1 MKKSKGKST
10 RPDARAWWGKN
21 RLSCII
27 LAAAVVV
34 FIIVRALAAT
44 HEQPQSRGED
54 YAEYETAV
62 ITDILSDS
70 TEQDPVSDNG
80 YRGEQLLLAEIRT
93 GQYKGETMQVSNYVG
108 PLYGQALKEGQRAV
122 VLISTY
128 SDGNH
133 TATVYE
139 YDRAVGLAVIVGLF
153 LLATVA
159 VGGKVGA
166 KSLVALAIT
175 LVCLF
180 FIMIPL
186 LMKGAPT
193 LLTVFLVCA
202 YITVVT
208 MVILGGVTSKTIC
221 AALGTIAGT
230 ALALLFGLQVIIDL
244 FNLLPVNFLGSLG
257 QVSAGIT
264 LAFAIFP
271 AVTVALQFGAA
282 KGIITAV
289 VTLLVRQIVE
299 TYGKIALDAEH
310 TISLNKDGMAL
321 LAGMIIM
328 LVFAAMDKEG
338 NDQNSNE
345 MLTQIFADKV
355 ARIRKYMPVLALMGG
370 LIAAGTSMSIMAG
383 DPISLGLLAEGDRVN
398 AGLTA
403 LARAIG
409 FIPLVAT
416 TAITTGV
423 YAPAGMTFVFV
434 IGLLIPNPFIALI
447 AGAACICVEILLL
460 NVIAKGLDK
469 FPGIKRCGD
478 NIRTAMSYVIDI
490 ALLIGGILAAQAIMP
505 TTGLFIIVAFWCIN
519 KCSKKPLVSMA
530 VGPLG
535 AILVGLI
542 ANVLFLLSL
551 YTPAA

>member
-1 MKKSKGKST
+1 METILRYVIIAAVGALAS
-10 RPDARAWWGKN
+10 
-21 RLSCII
+21 I
-27 LAAAVVV
+27 LANQSIAVFNDGLRPVLPEYLEK
-34 FIIVRALAAT
+34 RMDRKALAAT
-44 HEQPQSRGED
+44 SFAIGFGL
-54 YAEYETAV
+54 V
-62 ITDILSDS
+62 IGYGLPTSIAASIILIHCILLTTDIIGTWCPD
-70 TEQDPVSDNG
+70 TKKGMIVSG
-80 YRGEQLLLAEIRT
+80 VIGA
-93 GQYKGETMQVSNYVG
+93 V
-108 PLYGQALKEGQRAV
+108 YGV
-122 VLISTY
+122 
-128 SDGNH
+128 
-133 TATVYE
+133 
-139 YDRAVGLAVIVGLF
+139 
-153 LLATVA
+153 
-159 VGGKVGA
+159 
-166 KSLVALAIT
+166 
-175 LVCLF
+175 
-180 FIMIPL
+180 
-186 LMKGAPT
+186 
-193 LLTVFLVCA
+193 
-202 YITVVT
+202 
-208 MVILGGVTSKTIC
+208 
-221 AALGTIAGT
+221 
-230 ALALLFGLQVIIDL
+230 ALLFGLQVIIDL
-244 FNLLPVNFLGSLG
+244 FNLLP
-257 QVSAGIT
+257 VSAGIT

-321 LAGMIIM
+321 LPGMIIM

-383 DPISLGLLAEGDRVN
+383 DPISLGLLAE
-398 AGLTA
+398 
-403 LARAIG
+403 ARAIG

>member
-1 MKKSKGKST
+1 METILRYVIIAAVGALAS
-10 RPDARAWWGKN
+10 
-21 RLSCII
+21 I
-27 LAAAVVV
+27 LANQSIAVFNDGLRPVLPEYLEK
-34 FIIVRALAAT
+34 RMDRKALAAT
-44 HEQPQSRGED
+44 SFAIGFGL
-54 YAEYETAV
+54 V
-62 ITDILSDS
+62 IGYGLPTSIAASIILIHCILLTTDIIGTWCPD
-70 TEQDPVSDNG
+70 TK
-80 YRGEQLLLAEIRT
+80 
-93 GQYKGETMQVSNYVG
+93 KGMIASGVIGAV
-108 PLYGQALKEGQRAV
+108 YG
-122 VLISTY
+122 
-128 SDGNH
+128 
-133 TATVYE
+133 
-139 YDRAVGLAVIVGLF
+139 
-153 LLATVA
+153 
-159 VGGKVGA
+159 
-166 KSLVALAIT
+166 VAL
-175 LVCLF
+175 L
-180 FIMIPL
+180 
-186 LMKGAPT
+186 
-193 LLTVFLVCA
+193 
-202 YITVVT
+202 
-208 MVILGGVTSKTIC
+208 
-221 AALGTIAGT
+221 
-230 ALALLFGLQVIIDL
+230 
-244 FNLLPVNFLGSLG
+244 
-257 QVSAGIT
+257 
-264 LAFAIFP
+264 
-271 AVTVALQFGAA
+271 FGAA

-478 NIRTAMSYVIDI
+478 HIRTAMSYVIDI

>member
-1 MKKSKGKST
+1 METILRYVIIAAVGALAS
-10 RPDARAWWGKN
+10 
-21 RLSCII
+21 I
-27 LAAAVVV
+27 LANQSIAVFNDGLRPVLPEYLEK
-34 FIIVRALAAT
+34 RMDRKALAAT
-44 HEQPQSRGED
+44 SFAIGFGL
-54 YAEYETAV
+54 V
-62 ITDILSDS
+62 IGYGLPTSIAASIILIHCILLTTDIVGTWCPD
-70 TEQDPVSDNG
+70 TK
-80 YRGEQLLLAEIRT
+80 
-93 GQYKGETMQVSNYVG
+93 KGMIASGVIGAV
-108 PLYGQALKEGQRAV
+108 YG
-122 VLISTY
+122 
-128 SDGNH
+128 
-133 TATVYE
+133 
-139 YDRAVGLAVIVGLF
+139 
-153 LLATVA
+153 
-159 VGGKVGA
+159 
-166 KSLVALAIT
+166 VAL
-175 LVCLF
+175 L
-180 FIMIPL
+180 
-186 LMKGAPT
+186 
-193 LLTVFLVCA
+193 
-202 YITVVT
+202 
-208 MVILGGVTSKTIC
+208 
-221 AALGTIAGT
+221 
-230 ALALLFGLQVIIDL
+230 
-244 FNLLPVNFLGSLG
+244 
-257 QVSAGIT
+257 
-264 LAFAIFP
+264 
-271 AVTVALQFGAA
+271 FGAA
-282 KGIITAV
+282 KGIITAI

-355 ARIRKYMPVLALMGG
+355 ARIRKYMPILALMGG

>member
-1 MKKSKGKST
+1 METILRYVIIAAVGALAS
-10 RPDARAWWGKN
+10 
-21 RLSCII
+21 I
-27 LAAAVVV
+27 LANQSIAVFNDGLRPVLPEYLEK
-34 FIIVRALAAT
+34 RMDRKALAAT
-44 HEQPQSRGED
+44 SFAIGFGL
-54 YAEYETAV
+54 V
-62 ITDILSDS
+62 IGYGLPTSIAASIILIHCILLTTDIVGTWCPD
-70 TEQDPVSDNG
+70 TK
-80 YRGEQLLLAEIRT
+80 
-93 GQYKGETMQVSNYVG
+93 KGMIASGVIGAV
-108 PLYGQALKEGQRAV
+108 YGV
-122 VLISTY
+122 
-128 SDGNH
+128 
-133 TATVYE
+133 
-139 YDRAVGLAVIVGLF
+139 
-153 LLATVA
+153 
-159 VGGKVGA
+159 
-166 KSLVALAIT
+166 
-175 LVCLF
+175 
-180 FIMIPL
+180 
-186 LMKGAPT
+186 
-193 LLTVFLVCA
+193 
-202 YITVVT
+202 
-208 MVILGGVTSKTIC
+208 
-221 AALGTIAGT
+221 
-230 ALALLFGLQVIIDL
+230 ALLFGLQVIIDL

-282 KGIITAV
+282 KGIITA
-289 VTLLVRQIVE
+289 IV
-299 TYGKIALDAEH
+299 
-310 TISLNKDGMAL
+310 AL

-355 ARIRKYMPVLALMGG
+355 ARIRKYMPILALMGG

>member
-1 MKKSKGKST
+1 METILRYVIIAAVGALAS
-10 RPDARAWWGKN
+10 
-21 RLSCII
+21 I
-27 LAAAVVV
+27 LANQSIAVFNDGLRPVLPEYLEK
-34 FIIVRALAAT
+34 RMDRKALAAT
-44 HEQPQSRGED
+44 SFAIGFGL
-54 YAEYETAV
+54 V
-62 ITDILSDS
+62 IGYGLPTSIAASIILIHCILLTTDIIGTWCPD
-70 TEQDPVSDNG
+70 TK
-80 YRGEQLLLAEIRT
+80 
-93 GQYKGETMQVSNYVG
+93 KGMIASGVIGAV
-108 PLYGQALKEGQRAV
+108 YGV
-122 VLISTY
+122 
-128 SDGNH
+128 
-133 TATVYE
+133 
-139 YDRAVGLAVIVGLF
+139 
-153 LLATVA
+153 
-159 VGGKVGA
+159 
-166 KSLVALAIT
+166 
-175 LVCLF
+175 
-180 FIMIPL
+180 
-186 LMKGAPT
+186 
-193 LLTVFLVCA
+193 
-202 YITVVT
+202 
-208 MVILGGVTSKTIC
+208 
-221 AALGTIAGT
+221 
-230 ALALLFGLQVIIDL
+230 ALLFGLQVIIDL

-434 IGLLIPNPFIALI
+434 IGLLIPNPFIAPDRRCSLHLR
-447 AGAACICVEILLL
+447 GDPAAERHR
-460 NVIAKGLDK
+460 KGSGQVPRHQALRRQHPYRYELRHRHRPADRRH
-469 FPGIKRCGD
+469 PGCSGD
-478 NIRTAMSYVIDI
+478 HAHDGSVHHR
-490 ALLIGGILAAQAIMP
+490 GILVHQQVQQEAS
-505 TTGLFIIVAFWCIN
+505 GLHGGRSSGRDPGRPDRKRAVPA
-519 KCSKKPLVSMA
+519 VS
-530 VGPLG
+530 VHPCR
-535 AILVGLI
+535 LI
-542 ANVLFLLSL
+542 
-551 YTPAA
+551 PG

>member
-1 MKKSKGKST
+1 
-10 RPDARAWWGKN
+10 
-21 RLSCII
+21 
-27 LAAAVVV
+27 
-34 FIIVRALAAT
+34 
-44 HEQPQSRGED
+44 
-54 YAEYETAV
+54 
-62 ITDILSDS
+62 
-70 TEQDPVSDNG
+70 
-80 YRGEQLLLAEIRT
+80 
-93 GQYKGETMQVSNYVG
+93 
-108 PLYGQALKEGQRAV
+108 
-122 VLISTY
+122 
-128 SDGNH
+128 
-133 TATVYE
+133 
-139 YDRAVGLAVIVGLF
+139 
-153 LLATVA
+153 
-159 VGGKVGA
+159 
-166 KSLVALAIT
+166 
-175 LVCLF
+175 
-180 FIMIPL
+180 
-186 LMKGAPT
+186 
-193 LLTVFLVCA
+193 
-202 YITVVT
+202 
-208 MVILGGVTSKTIC
+208 
-221 AALGTIAGT
+221 
-230 ALALLFGLQVIIDL
+230 
-244 FNLLPVNFLGSLG
+244 
-257 QVSAGIT
+257 
-264 LAFAIFP
+264 
-271 AVTVALQFGAA
+271 
-282 KGIITAV
+282 
-289 VTLLVRQIVE
+289 
-299 TYGKIALDAEH
+299 
-310 TISLNKDGMAL
+310 
-321 LAGMIIM
+321 MIIM

>member
-1 MKKSKGKST
+1 METILRYVIIAAVGALAS
-10 RPDARAWWGKN
+10 
-21 RLSCII
+21 I
-27 LAAAVVV
+27 LANQSIAVFNDGLRPVLPEYLEK
-34 FIIVRALAAT
+34 RMDRKALAAT
-44 HEQPQSRGED
+44 SFAIGFGL
-54 YAEYETAV
+54 V
-62 ITDILSDS
+62 IGYGLPTSIAASIILIHCILLTTDIIGTWCPD
-70 TEQDPVSDNG
+70 TK
-80 YRGEQLLLAEIRT
+80 
-93 GQYKGETMQVSNYVG
+93 KGMIASGVIGAV
-108 PLYGQALKEGQRAV
+108 YGV
-122 VLISTY
+122 
-128 SDGNH
+128 
-133 TATVYE
+133 
-139 YDRAVGLAVIVGLF
+139 
-153 LLATVA
+153 
-159 VGGKVGA
+159 
-166 KSLVALAIT
+166 
-175 LVCLF
+175 
-180 FIMIPL
+180 
-186 LMKGAPT
+186 
-193 LLTVFLVCA
+193 
-202 YITVVT
+202 
-208 MVILGGVTSKTIC
+208 
-221 AALGTIAGT
+221 
-230 ALALLFGLQVIIDL
+230 ALLFGLQVIIDL

-355 ARIRKYMPVLALMGG
+355 ARIRKYMPVLALMG
-370 LIAAGTSMSIMAG
+370 
-383 DPISLGLLAEGDRVN
+383 GLLAEGDRVN

>member
-1 MKKSKGKST
+1 METILRYVIIAAVGALAS
-10 RPDARAWWGKN
+10 
-21 RLSCII
+21 I
-27 LAAAVVV
+27 LANQSIAVFNDGLRPVLPEYLEK
-34 FIIVRALAAT
+34 RMDRKALAAT
-44 HEQPQSRGED
+44 SFAIGFGL
-54 YAEYETAV
+54 V
-62 ITDILSDS
+62 IGYGLPTSIAASIILIHCILLTTDIIGTWCPD
-70 TEQDPVSDNG
+70 TK
-80 YRGEQLLLAEIRT
+80 
-93 GQYKGETMQVSNYVG
+93 KGMIASGVIGAV
-108 PLYGQALKEGQRAV
+108 YGV
-122 VLISTY
+122 
-128 SDGNH
+128 
-133 TATVYE
+133 
-139 YDRAVGLAVIVGLF
+139 
-153 LLATVA
+153 
-159 VGGKVGA
+159 
-166 KSLVALAIT
+166 
-175 LVCLF
+175 
-180 FIMIPL
+180 
-186 LMKGAPT
+186 
-193 LLTVFLVCA
+193 
-202 YITVVT
+202 
-208 MVILGGVTSKTIC
+208 
-221 AALGTIAGT
+221 
-230 ALALLFGLQVIIDL
+230 ALLFGLQVIIDL

-370 LIAAGTSMSIMAG
+370 LIAAGTSMSIM
-383 DPISLGLLAEGDRVN
+383 
-398 AGLTA
+398 
-403 LARAIG
+403 ARAIG

>member
-1 MKKSKGKST
+1 METILRYVIIAAVGALAS
-10 RPDARAWWGKN
+10 
-21 RLSCII
+21 I
-27 LAAAVVV
+27 LANQSIAVFNDGLRPVLPEYLEK
-34 FIIVRALAAT
+34 RMDRKALAAT
-44 HEQPQSRGED
+44 SFAIGFGL
-54 YAEYETAV
+54 V
-62 ITDILSDS
+62 IGYGLPTSIAASIILIHCILLTTDIIGTWCPD
-70 TEQDPVSDNG
+70 TK
-80 YRGEQLLLAEIRT
+80 
-93 GQYKGETMQVSNYVG
+93 KGMIASG
-108 PLYGQALKEGQRAV
+108 
-122 VLISTY
+122 
-128 SDGNH
+128 
-133 TATVYE
+133 
-139 YDRAVGLAVIVGLF
+139 VI
-153 LLATVA
+153 
-159 VGGKVGA
+159 
-166 KSLVALAIT
+166 
-175 LVCLF
+175 
-180 FIMIPL
+180 
-186 LMKGAPT
+186 
-193 LLTVFLVCA
+193 
-202 YITVVT
+202 
-208 MVILGGVTSKTIC
+208 
-221 AALGTIAGT
+221 
-230 ALALLFGLQVIIDL
+230 
-244 FNLLPVNFLGSLG
+244 
-257 QVSAGIT
+257 
-264 LAFAIFP
+264 
-271 AVTVALQFGAA
+271 GAA

-355 ARIRKYMPVLALMGG
+355 ARIRKYMPILALMGG

>member
-1 MKKSKGKST
+1 MQYQDMTKKEMQ
-10 RPDARAWWGKN
+10 REYH
-21 RLSCII
+21 RLCQ
-27 LAAAVVV
+27 
-34 FIIVRALAAT
+34 RYQEY
-44 HEQPQSRGED
+44 EQQGLQLDLSRGKP
-54 YAEYETAV
+54 A
-62 ITDILSDS
+62 
-70 TEQDPVSDNG
+70 P
-80 YRGEQLLLAEIRT
+80 EQLALSQRML
-93 GQYKGETMQVSNYVG
+93 GELNSRSVLDSEDGTDCRNYG
-108 PLYGQALKEGQRAV
+108 GL
-122 VLISTY
+122 
-128 SDGNH
+128 DGIP
-133 TATVYE
+133 E
-139 YDRAVGLAVIVGLF
+139 
-153 LLATVA
+153 
-159 VGGKVGA
+159 A
-166 KSLVALAIT
+166 K
-175 LVCLF
+175 
-180 FIMIPL
+180 
-186 LMKGAPT
+186 
-193 LLTVFLVCA
+193 
-202 YITVVT
+202 
-208 MVILGGVTSKTIC
+208 
-221 AALGTIAGT
+221 
-230 ALALLFGLQVIIDL
+230 
-244 FNLLPVNFLGSLG
+244 
-257 QVSAGIT
+257 
-264 LAFAIFP
+264 
-271 AVTVALQFGAA
+271 
-282 KGIITAV
+282 
-289 VTLLVRQIVE
+289 
-299 TYGKIALDAEH
+299 
-310 TISLNKDGMAL
+310 AL

>member
-1 MKKSKGKST
+1 METILRYVIIAAVGALAS
-10 RPDARAWWGKN
+10 
-21 RLSCII
+21 I
-27 LAAAVVV
+27 LANQSIAVFNDGLRPVLPEYLEK
-34 FIIVRALAAT
+34 RMDRKALAAT
-44 HEQPQSRGED
+44 SFAIGFGL
-54 YAEYETAV
+54 V
-62 ITDILSDS
+62 IGYGLPTSIAASIILIHCILLTTDIIGTWCPD
-70 TEQDPVSDNG
+70 TKKGMIVSG
-80 YRGEQLLLAEIRT
+80 VIGA
-93 GQYKGETMQVSNYVG
+93 V
-108 PLYGQALKEGQRAV
+108 YGV
-122 VLISTY
+122 
-128 SDGNH
+128 
-133 TATVYE
+133 
-139 YDRAVGLAVIVGLF
+139 
-153 LLATVA
+153 
-159 VGGKVGA
+159 
-166 KSLVALAIT
+166 
-175 LVCLF
+175 
-180 FIMIPL
+180 
-186 LMKGAPT
+186 
-193 LLTVFLVCA
+193 
-202 YITVVT
+202 
-208 MVILGGVTSKTIC
+208 
-221 AALGTIAGT
+221 
-230 ALALLFGLQVIIDL
+230 ALLFGLQVIIDL

-355 ARIRKYMPVLALMGG
+355 ARIRKYM
-370 LIAAGTSMSIMAG
+370 
-383 DPISLGLLAEGDRVN
+383 
-398 AGLTA
+398 
-403 LARAIG
+403 
-409 FIPLVAT
+409 PLVAT

>member
-1 MKKSKGKST
+1 METILRYVIIAAVGALAS
-10 RPDARAWWGKN
+10 
-21 RLSCII
+21 I
-27 LAAAVVV
+27 LANQSIAVFNDGLRPVLPEYLEK
-34 FIIVRALAAT
+34 RMDRKALAAT
-44 HEQPQSRGED
+44 SFAIGFGL
-54 YAEYETAV
+54 V
-62 ITDILSDS
+62 IGYGLPTSIAASIILIHCILLTTDIIGTWCPD
-70 TEQDPVSDNG
+70 TKKGMIVSG
-80 YRGEQLLLAEIRT
+80 VIGA
-93 GQYKGETMQVSNYVG
+93 V
-108 PLYGQALKEGQRAV
+108 YGV
-122 VLISTY
+122 
-128 SDGNH
+128 
-133 TATVYE
+133 
-139 YDRAVGLAVIVGLF
+139 
-153 LLATVA
+153 
-159 VGGKVGA
+159 
-166 KSLVALAIT
+166 
-175 LVCLF
+175 
-180 FIMIPL
+180 
-186 LMKGAPT
+186 
-193 LLTVFLVCA
+193 
-202 YITVVT
+202 
-208 MVILGGVTSKTIC
+208 
-221 AALGTIAGT
+221 
-230 ALALLFGLQVIIDL
+230 ALLFGLQVIIDL

-370 LIAAGTSMSIMAG
+370 LIAAGTSMSIM
-383 DPISLGLLAEGDRVN
+383 AEGDRVN

>member
-1 MKKSKGKST
+1 METILRYVIIAAVGALAS
-10 RPDARAWWGKN
+10 
-21 RLSCII
+21 I
-27 LAAAVVV
+27 LANQSIAVFNDGLRPVLPEYLEK
-34 FIIVRALAAT
+34 RMDRKALAAT
-44 HEQPQSRGED
+44 SFAIGFGL
-54 YAEYETAV
+54 V
-62 ITDILSDS
+62 IGYGLPTSIAASIILIHCILLTTDIIGTWCPD
-70 TEQDPVSDNG
+70 TK
-80 YRGEQLLLAEIRT
+80 
-93 GQYKGETMQVSNYVG
+93 KGMIASGVIGAV
-108 PLYGQALKEGQRAV
+108 YGV
-122 VLISTY
+122 
-128 SDGNH
+128 
-133 TATVYE
+133 
-139 YDRAVGLAVIVGLF
+139 
-153 LLATVA
+153 
-159 VGGKVGA
+159 
-166 KSLVALAIT
+166 
-175 LVCLF
+175 
-180 FIMIPL
+180 
-186 LMKGAPT
+186 
-193 LLTVFLVCA
+193 
-202 YITVVT
+202 
-208 MVILGGVTSKTIC
+208 
-221 AALGTIAGT
+221 
-230 ALALLFGLQVIIDL
+230 ALLFGLQVIIDL

-289 VTLLVRQIVE
+289 VT
-299 TYGKIALDAEH
+299 
-310 TISLNKDGMAL
+310 L

-434 IGLLIPNPFIALI
+434 IGLLIPSPFIALI

>member
-1 MKKSKGKST
+1 MENILRYIIIAAIGAVAS
-10 RPDARAWWGKN
+10 
-21 RLSCII
+21 I
-27 LAAAVVV
+27 LANQSIAVFNDGLRPV
-34 FIIVRALAAT
+34 IPEYLEKRMDRKALAAT
-44 HEQPQSRGED
+44 SFAIGFGL
-54 YAEYETAV
+54 V
-62 ITDILSDS
+62 IGYGLPTSIAASIILIHCILLTTDIIGTWCPDTKKGLILSG
-70 TEQDPVSDNG
+70 VIG
-80 YRGEQLLLAEIRT
+80 A
-93 GQYKGETMQVSNYVG
+93 V
-108 PLYGQALKEGQRAV
+108 YGV
-122 VLISTY
+122 
-128 SDGNH
+128 
-133 TATVYE
+133 
-139 YDRAVGLAVIVGLF
+139 
-153 LLATVA
+153 
-159 VGGKVGA
+159 
-166 KSLVALAIT
+166 
-175 LVCLF
+175 
-180 FIMIPL
+180 
-186 LMKGAPT
+186 
-193 LLTVFLVCA
+193 
-202 YITVVT
+202 
-208 MVILGGVTSKTIC
+208 
-221 AALGTIAGT
+221 
-230 ALALLFGLQVIIDL
+230 ALLFGLQVIIDL
-244 FNLLPVNFLGSLG
+244 VQYALPVNFLGSLG

-271 AVTVALQFGAA
+271 AVTVALQFGAV
-282 KGIITAV
+282 KGGITAV

-355 ARIRKYMPVLALMGG
+355 ARIRKYMPYLAIMGG
-370 LIAAGTSMSIMAG
+370 LIAAGTSMSIIAG

-398 AGLTA
+398 AGVTA

-434 IGLLIPNPFIALI
+434 IGLLIPNPIIALI

-490 ALLIGGILAAQAIMP
+490 ALLIGGVLAAQAIMP

>member
-1 MKKSKGKST
+1 METILRYVIIAAVGALAS
-10 RPDARAWWGKN
+10 
-21 RLSCII
+21 I
-27 LAAAVVV
+27 LANQSIAVFNDGLRPVLPEYLEK
-34 FIIVRALAAT
+34 RMDRKALAAT
-44 HEQPQSRGED
+44 SFAIGFGL
-54 YAEYETAV
+54 V
-62 ITDILSDS
+62 IGYGLPTSIAASIILIHCILLTTDIIGTWCPD
-70 TEQDPVSDNG
+70 TK
-80 YRGEQLLLAEIRT
+80 
-93 GQYKGETMQVSNYVG
+93 KGMIASGVIGAV
-108 PLYGQALKEGQRAV
+108 YGV
-122 VLISTY
+122 
-128 SDGNH
+128 
-133 TATVYE
+133 
-139 YDRAVGLAVIVGLF
+139 
-153 LLATVA
+153 
-159 VGGKVGA
+159 
-166 KSLVALAIT
+166 
-175 LVCLF
+175 
-180 FIMIPL
+180 
-186 LMKGAPT
+186 
-193 LLTVFLVCA
+193 
-202 YITVVT
+202 
-208 MVILGGVTSKTIC
+208 
-221 AALGTIAGT
+221 
-230 ALALLFGLQVIIDL
+230 ALLFGLQVIIDL

-469 FPGIKRCGD
+469 FPRHQ
-478 NIRTAMSYVIDI
+478 
-490 ALLIGGILAAQAIMP
+490 ALRRQHPYRYELRHRHRPADRRHPGCSGNHAHDGSVHHRGILVHQQVQQEAS
-505 TTGLFIIVAFWCIN
+505 GLHGGRSSGRDPGRPDRKRAVPA
-519 KCSKKPLVSMA
+519 VS
-530 VGPLG
+530 VHPCR
-535 AILVGLI
+535 LI
-542 ANVLFLLSL
+542 
-551 YTPAA
+551 PG

>member
-1 MKKSKGKST
+1 MENILRYIIIAAIGAVAS
-10 RPDARAWWGKN
+10 
-21 RLSCII
+21 I
-27 LAAAVVV
+27 LANQSIAVFNDGLRPV
-34 FIIVRALAAT
+34 IPEYLEKRMDRKALAAT
-44 HEQPQSRGED
+44 SFAIGFGL
-54 YAEYETAV
+54 V
-62 ITDILSDS
+62 IGYGLPTSIAASIIWCPDTKKGLILSG
-70 TEQDPVSDNG
+70 VIG
-80 YRGEQLLLAEIRT
+80 A
-93 GQYKGETMQVSNYVG
+93 V
-108 PLYGQALKEGQRAV
+108 YGV
-122 VLISTY
+122 
-128 SDGNH
+128 
-133 TATVYE
+133 
-139 YDRAVGLAVIVGLF
+139 
-153 LLATVA
+153 
-159 VGGKVGA
+159 
-166 KSLVALAIT
+166 
-175 LVCLF
+175 
-180 FIMIPL
+180 
-186 LMKGAPT
+186 
-193 LLTVFLVCA
+193 
-202 YITVVT
+202 
-208 MVILGGVTSKTIC
+208 
-221 AALGTIAGT
+221 
-230 ALALLFGLQVIIDL
+230 ALLFGLQVIIDL
-244 FNLLPVNFLGSLG
+244 FNMLPVNFLGSLG

-264 LAFAIFP
+264 LAFSIFP
-271 AVTVALQFGAA
+271 AVTVALQFGAV
-282 KGIITAV
+282 KGGITAV

-355 ARIRKYMPVLALMGG
+355 ARIRKYMPYLAIMGG
-370 LIAAGTSMSIMAG
+370 LIAAGTSMSIIAG

-398 AGLTA
+398 A
-403 LARAIG
+403 
-409 FIPLVAT
+409 
-416 TAITTGV
+416 GV

-434 IGLLIPNPFIALI
+434 IGLLIPNPIIALI

-490 ALLIGGILAAQAIMP
+490 ALLIGGVLAAQAIMP

>member
-1 MKKSKGKST
+1 METILRYVIIAAVGALAS
-10 RPDARAWWGKN
+10 
-21 RLSCII
+21 I
-27 LAAAVVV
+27 LANQSIAVFNDGLRPVLPEYLEK
-34 FIIVRALAAT
+34 RMDRKALAAT
-44 HEQPQSRGED
+44 SFAIGFGL
-54 YAEYETAV
+54 V
-62 ITDILSDS
+62 IGYGLPTSIAASIILIHCILLTTDIIGTWCPD
-70 TEQDPVSDNG
+70 TKKGMIVSG
-80 YRGEQLLLAEIRT
+80 VIGA
-93 GQYKGETMQVSNYVG
+93 V
-108 PLYGQALKEGQRAV
+108 YGV
-122 VLISTY
+122 
-128 SDGNH
+128 
-133 TATVYE
+133 
-139 YDRAVGLAVIVGLF
+139 
-153 LLATVA
+153 
-159 VGGKVGA
+159 
-166 KSLVALAIT
+166 
-175 LVCLF
+175 
-180 FIMIPL
+180 
-186 LMKGAPT
+186 
-193 LLTVFLVCA
+193 
-202 YITVVT
+202 
-208 MVILGGVTSKTIC
+208 
-221 AALGTIAGT
+221 
-230 ALALLFGLQVIIDL
+230 ALLFGLQVIIDL

-423 YAPAGMTFVFV
+423 YRSGRHDLRLCDRSADPQPLYRPDRRCSLHLRGDPAAERHRKGSGQVPRHQALRRQHPYRYELRHRHRPADRRHPGCSGNHAHDGSV
-434 IGLLIPNPFIALI
+434 HHRGILVHQQVQQEASGLHGGRSSGRDPGRPDRKRAVPAVSVHPCRLIP
-447 AGAACICVEILLL
+447 G
-460 NVIAKGLDK
+460 
-469 FPGIKRCGD
+469 
-478 NIRTAMSYVIDI
+478 
-490 ALLIGGILAAQAIMP
+490 
-505 TTGLFIIVAFWCIN
+505 
-519 KCSKKPLVSMA
+519 
-530 VGPLG
+530 
-535 AILVGLI
+535 
-542 ANVLFLLSL
+542 
-551 YTPAA
+551 

>member
-1 MKKSKGKST
+1 METILRYVIIAAVGALAS
-10 RPDARAWWGKN
+10 
-21 RLSCII
+21 I
-27 LAAAVVV
+27 LANQSIAVFNDGLRPVLPEYLEK
-34 FIIVRALAAT
+34 RMDRKALAAT
-44 HEQPQSRGED
+44 SFCHRLWSGHRLRPAHVHCRKHHPDPS
-54 YAEYETAV
+54 ASAH
-62 ITDILSDS
+62 TDIIGTWCPD
-70 TEQDPVSDNG
+70 TK
-80 YRGEQLLLAEIRT
+80 
-93 GQYKGETMQVSNYVG
+93 KGMIASGVIGAV
-108 PLYGQALKEGQRAV
+108 YGV
-122 VLISTY
+122 
-128 SDGNH
+128 
-133 TATVYE
+133 
-139 YDRAVGLAVIVGLF
+139 
-153 LLATVA
+153 
-159 VGGKVGA
+159 
-166 KSLVALAIT
+166 
-175 LVCLF
+175 
-180 FIMIPL
+180 
-186 LMKGAPT
+186 
-193 LLTVFLVCA
+193 
-202 YITVVT
+202 
-208 MVILGGVTSKTIC
+208 
-221 AALGTIAGT
+221 
-230 ALALLFGLQVIIDL
+230 ALLFGLQVIIDL

-310 TISLNKDGMAL
+310 TVSLNKDGMAL

-505 TTGLFIIVAFWCIN
+505 TTGLFDHR
-519 KCSKKPLVSMA
+519 
-530 VGPLG
+530 G
-535 AILVGLI
+535 ILVHQQVQQEASGLHGGRSSGRDPGRPDRKR
-542 ANVLFLLSL
+542 AV
-551 YTPAA
+551 PAVSVHPCRLISG

>member
-1 MKKSKGKST
+1 METILRYVIIAAVGALAS
-10 RPDARAWWGKN
+10 
-21 RLSCII
+21 I
-27 LAAAVVV
+27 LANQSIAVFNDGLRPVLPEYLEK
-34 FIIVRALAAT
+34 RMDRKALAAT
-44 HEQPQSRGED
+44 SFAIGFGL
-54 YAEYETAV
+54 V
-62 ITDILSDS
+62 IGYGLPTSIAASIILIHCILLTTDIIGTWCPD
-70 TEQDPVSDNG
+70 TK
-80 YRGEQLLLAEIRT
+80 
-93 GQYKGETMQVSNYVG
+93 KGMIASGVIGAV
-108 PLYGQALKEGQRAV
+108 YGV
-122 VLISTY
+122 
-128 SDGNH
+128 
-133 TATVYE
+133 
-139 YDRAVGLAVIVGLF
+139 
-153 LLATVA
+153 
-159 VGGKVGA
+159 
-166 KSLVALAIT
+166 
-175 LVCLF
+175 
-180 FIMIPL
+180 
-186 LMKGAPT
+186 
-193 LLTVFLVCA
+193 
-202 YITVVT
+202 
-208 MVILGGVTSKTIC
+208 
-221 AALGTIAGT
+221 
-230 ALALLFGLQVIIDL
+230 ALLFGLQVIIDL

-460 NVIAKGLDK
+460 NVIRKGSGQVPRHQALRRQHPYRYELRHRHRPADRRH
-469 FPGIKRCGD
+469 PGCSGNHAHDGSVHHR
-478 NIRTAMSYVIDI
+478 
-490 ALLIGGILAAQAIMP
+490 GILVHQQVQQEAS
-505 TTGLFIIVAFWCIN
+505 GLHGGRSSGRDPGRPDRKRAVPA
-519 KCSKKPLVSMA
+519 VS
-530 VGPLG
+530 VHPCR
-535 AILVGLI
+535 LI
-542 ANVLFLLSL
+542 
-551 YTPAA
+551 PG

>member
-1 MKKSKGKST
+1 METILRYVIIAAVGALAS
-10 RPDARAWWGKN
+10 
-21 RLSCII
+21 I
-27 LAAAVVV
+27 LANQSIAVFNDGLRPVLPEYLEK
-34 FIIVRALAAT
+34 RMDRKALAAT
-44 HEQPQSRGED
+44 SFAIGFGL
-54 YAEYETAV
+54 V
-62 ITDILSDS
+62 IGYGLPTSIAASIILIHCILLTTDI
-70 TEQDPVSDNG
+70 
-80 YRGEQLLLAEIRT
+80 I
-93 GQYKGETMQVSNYVG
+93 
-108 PLYGQALKEGQRAV
+108 
-122 VLISTY
+122 
-128 SDGNH
+128 
-133 TATVYE
+133 
-139 YDRAVGLAVIVGLF
+139 
-153 LLATVA
+153 
-159 VGGKVGA
+159 
-166 KSLVALAIT
+166 
-175 LVCLF
+175 
-180 FIMIPL
+180 
-186 LMKGAPT
+186 
-193 LLTVFLVCA
+193 
-202 YITVVT
+202 
-208 MVILGGVTSKTIC
+208 
-221 AALGTIAGT
+221 GTWCPDT
-230 ALALLFGLQVIIDL
+230 K
-244 FNLLPVNFLGSLG
+244 
-257 QVSAGIT
+257 
-264 LAFAIFP
+264 
-271 AVTVALQFGAA
+271 

>member
-1 MKKSKGKST
+1 METILRYVIIAAVGALAS
-10 RPDARAWWGKN
+10 
-21 RLSCII
+21 I
-27 LAAAVVV
+27 LANQSIAVFNDGLRPVLPEYLEK
-34 FIIVRALAAT
+34 RMDRKALAAT
-44 HEQPQSRGED
+44 SFAIGFGL
-54 YAEYETAV
+54 V
-62 ITDILSDS
+62 IGYGLPTSIAASIILIHCILLTTDIIGTWCPD
-70 TEQDPVSDNG
+70 TK
-80 YRGEQLLLAEIRT
+80 
-93 GQYKGETMQVSNYVG
+93 KGMIASGVIGAV
-108 PLYGQALKEGQRAV
+108 YGV
-122 VLISTY
+122 
-128 SDGNH
+128 
-133 TATVYE
+133 
-139 YDRAVGLAVIVGLF
+139 
-153 LLATVA
+153 
-159 VGGKVGA
+159 
-166 KSLVALAIT
+166 
-175 LVCLF
+175 
-180 FIMIPL
+180 
-186 LMKGAPT
+186 
-193 LLTVFLVCA
+193 
-202 YITVVT
+202 
-208 MVILGGVTSKTIC
+208 
-221 AALGTIAGT
+221 
-230 ALALLFGLQVIIDL
+230 ALLFGLQVIIDL

-345 MLTQIFADKV
+345 MLTQIFTDKV

>member
-1 MKKSKGKST
+1 METILRYVIIAAVGALAS
-10 RPDARAWWGKN
+10 
-21 RLSCII
+21 I
-27 LAAAVVV
+27 LANQSIAVFNDGLRPVLPEYLEK
-34 FIIVRALAAT
+34 RMDRKALAAT
-44 HEQPQSRGED
+44 SFAIGFGL
-54 YAEYETAV
+54 V
-62 ITDILSDS
+62 IGYGLPTSIAASIILIHCILLTTDIIGTWCPD
-70 TEQDPVSDNG
+70 TK
-80 YRGEQLLLAEIRT
+80 
-93 GQYKGETMQVSNYVG
+93 KGMIASGVIGAV
-108 PLYGQALKEGQRAV
+108 YGV
-122 VLISTY
+122 
-128 SDGNH
+128 
-133 TATVYE
+133 
-139 YDRAVGLAVIVGLF
+139 
-153 LLATVA
+153 
-159 VGGKVGA
+159 
-166 KSLVALAIT
+166 
-175 LVCLF
+175 
-180 FIMIPL
+180 
-186 LMKGAPT
+186 
-193 LLTVFLVCA
+193 
-202 YITVVT
+202 
-208 MVILGGVTSKTIC
+208 
-221 AALGTIAGT
+221 
-230 ALALLFGLQVIIDL
+230 ALLFGLQVIIDL

-310 TISLNKDGMAL
+310 TVSLNKDGMA
-321 LAGMIIM
+321 
-328 LVFAAMDKEG
+328 
-338 NDQNSNE
+338 
-345 MLTQIFADKV
+345 
-355 ARIRKYMPVLALMGG
+355 
-370 LIAAGTSMSIMAG
+370 
-383 DPISLGLLAEGDRVN
+383 LLAEGDRVN

-434 IGLLIPNPFIALI
+434 IGLLIPSPFIALI

>member
-1 MKKSKGKST
+1 METILRYVIIAAVGALAS
-10 RPDARAWWGKN
+10 
-21 RLSCII
+21 I
-27 LAAAVVV
+27 LANQSIAVFNDGLRPVLPEYLEK
-34 FIIVRALAAT
+34 RMDRKALAAT
-44 HEQPQSRGED
+44 SFAIGFGL
-54 YAEYETAV
+54 V
-62 ITDILSDS
+62 IGYGLPTSIAASIILIHCILLTTDIIGTWCPD
-70 TEQDPVSDNG
+70 TK
-80 YRGEQLLLAEIRT
+80 
-93 GQYKGETMQVSNYVG
+93 KGMIASGVIGAV
-108 PLYGQALKEGQRAV
+108 YGV
-122 VLISTY
+122 
-128 SDGNH
+128 
-133 TATVYE
+133 
-139 YDRAVGLAVIVGLF
+139 
-153 LLATVA
+153 
-159 VGGKVGA
+159 
-166 KSLVALAIT
+166 
-175 LVCLF
+175 
-180 FIMIPL
+180 
-186 LMKGAPT
+186 
-193 LLTVFLVCA
+193 
-202 YITVVT
+202 
-208 MVILGGVTSKTIC
+208 
-221 AALGTIAGT
+221 
-230 ALALLFGLQVIIDL
+230 ALLFGLQVIIDL

-289 VTLLVRQIVE
+289 VT
-299 TYGKIALDAEH
+299 
-310 TISLNKDGMAL
+310 L